1 MVRFIILLISF
12 LTLISNYLVLDS
24 HRYQLVLL
32 NDAKYGAYTFS
43 INQLDKINYKYP
55 SLALNSVPI
64 LTYVSR
70 YFTED
75 DQFNY
80 AVEQLKESLN
90 SNPNSLFTKYHLS
103 RNYIFL
109 NDFKNAELYLQQIFD
124 ESPKI
129 ESATVLYLS
138 ILEKNQNFDKLNDI
152 YDRITEIKNKNIWTY
167 YLSAIKNNKK
177 SSTNKLLYSKAL
189 IFFQKNF

>member
-32 NDAKYGAYTFS
+32 NDAKYGIYTFS

-109 NDFKNAELYLQQIFD
+109 NDFKNAELYLQQIF
-124 ESPKI
+124 
-129 ESATVLYLS
+129 V
-138 ILEKNQNFDKLNDI
+138 
-152 YDRITEIKNKNIWTY
+152 
-167 YLSAIKNNKK
+167 
-177 SSTNKLLYSKAL
+177 
-189 IFFQKNF
+189 